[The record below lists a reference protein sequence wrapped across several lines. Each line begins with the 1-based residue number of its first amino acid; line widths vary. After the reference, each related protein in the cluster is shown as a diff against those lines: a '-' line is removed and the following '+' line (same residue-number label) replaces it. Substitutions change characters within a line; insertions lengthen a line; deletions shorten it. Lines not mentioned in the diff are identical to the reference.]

1 MFLHASVAAAAPDED
16 AFLRLWTLHRQA
28 AAASNHLAATGACRE
43 AARLGRFLPA
53 ARTIEGW
60 HLLQA
65 GRVAEAAAAYES
77 ALARGGAPDGPLAAA
92 ADAMARR
99 WLSRLDREQ
108 VVAALAAYHREHVAF
123 PPNLAVFESW
133 PEARRP
139 PLRDR
144 RGDTWIYQL
153 QSFRRL
159 RLDTAQRFILYSRS
173 VGRETSALEAA
184 LALRPPVT
192 PVAFVRK
199 SAGPPAVAELRVGG
213 AGRPPVLVQEGTRA
227 GGLVFAAIDSAG
239 RFALLSDEEFW
250 LMALPPENGQR

>member
-28 AAASNHLAATGACRE
+28 AAASNHLAATAACRE

-65 GRVAEAAAAYES
+65 GRAAAAAAAYES
-77 ALARGGAPDGPLAAA
+77 ALARGAPADPLAAA

-144 RGDTWIYQL
+144 RGDAWIYQF
-153 QSFRRL
+153 QTFRRL
-159 RLDTAQRFILYSRS
+159 RIDTAQRYILYSRS
-173 VGRETSALEAA
+173 AGRETSALEAA
-184 LALRPPVT
+184 LALRPPAT
-192 PVAFVRK
+192 PAVFVRK

-213 AGRPPVLVQEGTRA
+213 ADRPPVLVQEGTRA